1 MNKYEATDK
10 VIDTLIM
17 MYTGERSINNS
28 EELRSKFSDTS
39 DYKGCLEF
47 GVESIFDIKLGL
59 FDEAFENDFNSGLY
73 YELTIQE
80 FKTLVKQKY
89 LDSLIRKKLDADEAA
104 RNSQL

>member
-1 MNKYEATDK
+1 MNKYEITDK

-17 MYTGERSINNS
+17 MYTGERLINNS
-28 EELRSKFSDTS
+28 EELYLKFSDTS
-39 DYKGCLEF
+39 DYHGHLEF

-59 FDEAFENDFNSGLY
+59 FDEAFENDFESGLY

-89 LDSLIRKKLDADEAA
+89 LDSLNHNKLNSDLAA
-104 RNSQL
+104 GNSQL